1 MAQII
6 DLTLVRTLRN
16 AETVNRNLEIAANCL
31 RESTDYV
38 KCATD
43 EFLDTLHQFSDH
55 LGTIAQHTTVTLD
68 FCAECLE
75 AFELTDLA
83 AMEAARDR
91 LRANFELRP
100 RFTPSDE
107 RIGDQVGEHDGR
119 GIEMRPLP

>member
-16 AETVNRNLEIAANCL
+16 AETVNRNLQIAADCL
-31 RESTDYV
+31 RKSTGYV

-43 EFLDTLHQFSDH
+43 ELLDSLHQFSDQ
-55 LGTIAQHTTVTLD
+55 LGMIAQHTTVTQD
-68 FCAECLE
+68 FCAECRD

-91 LRANFELRP
+91 LRTNLELRP